1 MSDKAERSTE
11 GSDSELA
18 PSRLG
23 TQEYWDSNYVRELSN
38 FSADGDEGEV
48 WFGATSSDEIL
59 DWIARHM
66 PSPMATPTRVT
77 FSHATG
83 STEPAKTA
91 GVGRESIQILD
102 GKSFFSLSPRDCTS
116 LSAEELSIY
125 ISTTVGCGNGQLLFL
140 LAQGGYPVESLA
152 GIDYSQSSIELC
164 VQISQAKGIQGLRLE
179 VRDILR
185 DPIVPPRRDGQRQG
199 WDLITDKGTFDAICL
214 SDQTIDGQRLAQIYP
229 LKIRDLLVKPGGI
242 FLITS
247 CNWTEEELMAKFV
260 TPQTGFTFHSKIPRA
275 TFSFAGSTGST
286 ITTIAFQAG
295 VPGSSTTT
303 AAS

>member
-102 GKSFFSLSPRDCTS
+102 
-116 LSAEELSIY
+116 
-125 ISTTVGCGNGQLLFL
+125 VGCGNGQLLFL